1 MPWTSVRGDPWTF
14 NSLMSA
20 EIDIFTAKFSF
31 EVVGS
36 QITHLGL
43 LTTAVSWV
51 QQRRLHNSNKKL
63 TWEPL
68 DWTEENSPSPV
79 MGCLQSKQ
87 NTSGVEAAAAFD
99 SISGQDKTEDNST
112 SSQNRERRKND
123 YQKDP
128 TNLGATLPTPTSE
141 WNLNIVLSA
150 CSEWLITFMW
160 CWSVLML
167 LSRLVALL
175 SCVTQNES
183 LQLLH
188 SVFDSPRENLNL
200 KRLRELI

>member
-1 MPWTSVRGDPWTF
+1 MPWMSVRGDPWTF

-20 EIDIFTAKFSF
+20 EIDISTAKFSL

-36 QITHLGL
+36 QITQLGL

-51 QQRRLHNSNKKL
+51 QQHRLHNSSKKL

-68 DWTEENSPSPV
+68 DWTQGNSPSPV
-79 MGCLQSKQ
+79 MGCLQSKP
-87 NTSGVEAAAAFD
+87 NTSGVEAATAFD
-99 SISGQDKTEDNST
+99 SISGQDKTENNST

-141 WNLNIVLSA
+141 WNLSIVLSA

-183 LQLLH
+183 LHLLH
-188 SVFDSPRENLNL
+188 SVFDFPWENL